1 MALFI
6 YKEESHRKKLY
17 NYTNN
22 ISTKLHNQY
31 QDRQRS
37 SQNKFTLNLNIGVS
51 ILKVRRSVSGP
62 SKLSREIG

>member
-6 YKEESHRKKLY
+6 YKEESHRKELY
-17 NYTNN
+17 NYK

-51 ILKVRRSVSGP
+51 LLKVRRSVSWP

>member
-6 YKEESHRKKLY
+6 YKEESHRKELY
-17 NYTNN
+17 NYT

-51 ILKVRRSVSGP
+51 LLKVRRSVSGP

>member
-6 YKEESHRKKLY
+6 YKEESHRKK
-17 NYTNN
+17 NYIIIR

-37 SQNKFTLNLNIGVS
+37 SKNKFTLNLNIGVFL
-51 ILKVRRSVSGP
+51 LKVRRSVSGP